1 MKMKKSEIEKEV
13 EKTLQSF
20 EHLQPLAHNP
30 YFYTR
35 LKVRLKE
42 ERKGKASR
50 RTLLLLRPA
59 LVVLLALV
67 NIYTAFLIWGNG
79 NDTLPYRDADVSAF
93 ASEYALEQNIEDPF
107 VINEQD

>member
-1 MKMKKSEIEKEV
+1 MKKKETSIEKEV

-20 EHLQPLAHNP
+20 DRLQPLAHNP

-35 LKVRLKE
+35 LKARLKE
-42 ERKGKASR
+42 VKQRKAGWR
-50 RTLLLLRPA
+50 PVLILRPV

-67 NIYTAFLIWGNG
+67 NVYAAVLIWDNG
-79 NDTLPYRDADVSAF
+79 NDTQTDREAYVSAL

-107 VINEQD
+107 AINEQD

>member
-1 MKMKKSEIEKEV
+1 MKKKKTALEKEV

-20 EHLQPLAHNP
+20 DRLQPLAHNP

-35 LKVRLKE
+35 LKTRLEE
-42 ERKGKASR
+42 ERKRKAGWR
-50 RTLLLLRPA
+50 PLLVLRPV

-67 NIYTAFLIWGNG
+67 NVYTAFLIWGNG
-79 NDTLPYRDADVSAF
+79 NDTLPYRDAYVSAF

-107 VINEQD
+107 AINEQD